1 MTIKNTRAR
10 KLSKIGNY
18 PSTFAAISGF
28 IPDDVWHKLSSKDI
42 ASLVDAMQDL
52 AQNSKAIEVKEIL
65 ENGGVWD
72 NAANQFCELMP
83 KNKAA
88 A

>member
-28 IPDDVWHKLSSKDI
+28 IPDDVWQKLSSKEI
-42 ASLVDAMQDL
+42 ASLIDAMQDL
-52 AQNSKAIEVKEIL
+52 AQNSKALEVKEIL
-65 ENGGVWD
+65 ENGGIWD
-72 NAANQFCELMP
+72 DSINQFRELAP